1 MYPTLKSGD
10 RLILNRISK
19 TFNKVPKRGDII
31 TFEKPREDIDVEQ
44 LDLSSPKAIYK
55 EETKGIFNKFLYYVL
70 EINKISYIKRVIG
83 LPGEKVQIKE
93 GKVFINGEELEES
106 YLPQVTITESKY
118 LNDFVVP
125 EGYIFAMG
133 DNRKNSK
140 DCRDF
145 GCIPIEKIEGT
156 VLIRFWPLNKIGS
169 VQ

>member
-31 TFEKPREDIDVEQ
+31 TFEKPI
-44 LDLSSPKAIYK
+44 SSPKAIYK

-106 YLPQVTITESKY
+106 YLPQGTITESKY